1 MKTTSRKGTASVT
14 LACLL
19 AVFPGGAAPPEDFD
33 RFLSDPQCGS
43 KASLDSLG
51 QFFQS
56 QRENLVALGGIA
68 GKVADAALAAAPAAV
83 ESGRILTEA
92 AGLAPDAAAAGPKA
106 RQQLDALQKA
116 IQTLQKETGQIA
128 ALNLTTVAADGAAL
142 VGTVGSFLGECAGCA
157 AAMAGAIGAASG
169 GLLAAVGSTACST
182 AMSDLARLQDT
193 VSKSQRF
200 VDSTIKLVQAVRNS
214 IAALVDASDAFVKLG
229 QELGKKSLPRLARIE
244 ASLND
249 AIDALNR
256 ASTIAEDD
264 VAPRVVRLGGDLLTQ
279 IGDNARKLV
288 ACHEKM
294 HAHSSLPG
302 SQAQK
307 RAPRGNRFVPPR
319 IAVVPFAPLKSSVAR
334 KNIVRVKLGPLPA
347 R

>member
-1 MKTTSRKGTASVT
+1 MKTTFRRGTASVT

-19 AVFPGGAAPPEDFD
+19 VVLPGGAAPPEDFD

-56 QRENLVALGGIA
+56 QSENLVALGGIA
-68 GKVADAALAAAPAAV
+68 GKVADAARAVAPAAV

-92 AGLAPDAAAAGPKA
+92 GGLAPDAAAAGPKA
-106 RQQLDALQKA
+106 RQQLEALQKA

-128 ALNLTTVAADGAAL
+128 ALSLTSVAGDGAAL
-142 VGTVGSFLGECAGCA
+142 VGTVGPFLGECADCA

-169 GLLAAVGSTACST
+169 GLAAAIGSTACSK
-182 AMSDLARLQDT
+182 AMSALPRLQDG
-193 VSKSQRF
+193 VSKIQRF
-200 VDSTIKLVQAVRNS
+200 VDSAIKLVQAVRNS
-214 IAALVDASDAFVKLG
+214 VAALVAASEALVKLG
-229 QELGKKSLPRLARIE
+229 QELGKEAAPRLARIE
-244 ASLND
+244 ASLNT
-249 AIDALNR
+249 AIDAVNR

-264 VAPRVVRLGGDLLTQ
+264 VAPKVVRLGGDLLTQ

-288 ACHEKM
+288 VCHEKL
-294 HAHSSLPG
+294 HAHSSLAG
-302 SQAQK
+302 FQAQK
-307 RAPRGNRFVPPR
+307 KAPRGNRFVPPR
-319 IAVVPFAPLKSSVAR
+319 ITAVPFAPLKSSVAR
-334 KNIVRVKLGPLPA
+334 KNIVRVRLDTLPA